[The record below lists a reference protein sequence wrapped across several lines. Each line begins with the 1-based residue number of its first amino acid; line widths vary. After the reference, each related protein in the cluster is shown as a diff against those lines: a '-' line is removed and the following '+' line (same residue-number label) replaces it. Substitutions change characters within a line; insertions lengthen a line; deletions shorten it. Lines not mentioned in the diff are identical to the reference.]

1 MAVGITLTKYGSCN
15 DGGSIGF
22 CVCFSS
28 RHSTTLQNPLLAI
41 LHLLNPIYYFVMS
54 EYEPKKSLG
63 QHWLNDVD
71 VLQDIVAS
79 AAVEAGD
86 TVVEIGP
93 GLGTLTTQLLATGA
107 KVIAIEFDET
117 LLGNLKAKFA
127 ENTNFTL
134 LHEDIL
140 KLDFS
145 ILPTNYK
152 IVANIPYYLTSQLL
166 RILSDT
172 PFKPVTAALLMQK
185 EVTERVCAT
194 PNDMSILAIAV
205 QTEYD
210 ASSDIFVPAH
220 MFTPPPKVDS
230 LVLILNKINSLVP
243 APERREF
250 MKVVKA
256 GFSAKRKT
264 LRNTISAGLQLTK
277 PQAEELLNSANISP
291 DRRAE
296 TVSLPEWL
304 KVYTIYK
311 NLTR

>member
-1 MAVGITLTKYGSCN
+1 
-15 DGGSIGF
+15 
-22 CVCFSS
+22 
-28 RHSTTLQNPLLAI
+28 
-41 LHLLNPIYYFVMS
+41 MS

-63 QHWLNDVD
+63 QHWLHDVD

-79 AAVEAGD
+79 VDIGAGD

-93 GLGTLTTQLLATGA
+93 GLGTLTEQLLATGA
-107 KVIAIEFDET
+107 KVIAIEFDES
-117 LLGNLKAKFA
+117 LLGGLRAKFA
-127 ENTNFTL
+127 DDPNFVL

-140 KLDFS
+140 QFDFS
-145 ILPTNYK
+145 TLPTHYK

-172 PFKPVTAALLMQK
+172 PYKPEAAALLMQK
-185 EVTERVCAT
+185 EVTERVCAA

-210 ASSDIFVPAH
+210 ATSDIFVPAY

-230 LVLILNKINSLVP
+230 LVLILNKTDSLVP
-243 APERREF
+243 PAERNAF
-250 MKVVKA
+250 MQVVKA

-264 LRNTISAGLQLTK
+264 LRNTISAGLQLPK
-277 PQAEELLNSANISP
+277 PQAEELLNSVGILP

-296 TVSLPEWL
+296 TVSVEEWL
-304 KVYTIYK
+304 QLYETYK
-311 NLTR
+311 HLTR

>member
-1 MAVGITLTKYGSCN
+1 
-15 DGGSIGF
+15 
-22 CVCFSS
+22 
-28 RHSTTLQNPLLAI
+28 
-41 LHLLNPIYYFVMS
+41 MS
-54 EYEPKKSLG
+54 EYEHKKSLR
-63 QHWLNDVD
+63 QHWLHDVD

-79 AAVEAGD
+79 VNVGAGD

-93 GLGTLTTQLLATGA
+93 GLGTLTEQLLATGA
-107 KVIAIEFDET
+107 QVIAVEFDES
-117 LLGNLKAKFA
+117 LLGGLKARFA
-127 ENTNFTL
+127 DNARFSL
-134 LHEDIL
+134 LHQDIL

-145 ILPTNYK
+145 TLPTHYK

-172 PFKPVTAALLMQK
+172 PHKPDAAALLMQK

-210 ASSDIFVPAH
+210 TSSDIFVPAH

-230 LVLILNKINSLVP
+230 LVLLLTKTNSLVS
-243 APERREF
+243 ADERKAF
-250 MKVVKA
+250 MQVVKA

-277 PQAEELLNSANISP
+277 PQAEQLLQSVSISP
-291 DRRAE
+291 ERRAE
-296 TVSLPEWL
+296 TVSMQEWL
-304 KVYTIYK
+304 ALYNAYK
-311 NLTR
+311 HLTR